1 MIRDLHADP
10 VYRYRG
16 ERTCPRSR
24 KFLSLDRTTR
34 ERIADLGLVRRRRG
48 CRAGRSAR
56 DRRRVYT
63 ETETAPG
70 AIPVVSTV
78 QTVQRSATIVGRSC
92 TEASVRIDAAFYY
105 EFVDSRH
112 RRSGSASSTPGRC
125 RAAARANRSL
135 RGSRT

>member
-24 KFLSLDRTTR
+24 KFVPLDRTTR
-34 ERIADLGLVRRRRG
+34 QRIADLGLVRRRRG
-48 CRAGRSAR
+48 CRAGRTTR

-70 AIPVVSTV
+70 QSQSCL
-78 QTVQRSATIVGRSC
+78 QTVQRSATIIGRLC

-105 EFVDSRH
+105 QFVDSRH

-125 RAAARANRSL
+125 RAAARANQSL
-135 RGSRT
+135 HGSQT

>member
-24 KFLSLDRTTR
+24 KFVPLDRTTR

-70 AIPVVSTV
+70 AIPVVFTDHAA
-78 QTVQRSATIVGRSC
+78 QRDGRR
-92 TEASVRIDAAFYY
+92 SVLYRGPRDELTIDAAFY
-105 EFVDSRH
+105 V
-112 RRSGSASSTPGRC
+112 
-125 RAAARANRSL
+125 
-135 RGSRT
+135 